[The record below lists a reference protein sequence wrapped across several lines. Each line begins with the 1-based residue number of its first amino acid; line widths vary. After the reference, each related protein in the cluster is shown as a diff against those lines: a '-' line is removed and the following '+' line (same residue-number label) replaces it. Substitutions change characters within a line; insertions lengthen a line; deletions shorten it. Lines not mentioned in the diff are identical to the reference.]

1 MRAVWVAFGLVGMLS
16 LVAGV
21 AGQQPAPP
29 TIAPA
34 TARLDQT
41 LGGLDGPGFALVHRE
56 DGDLVFAACERGT
69 IQYWAKDVWMGVR
82 TGEKTPHVL
91 KGHEGPVI
99 ALARAAG
106 TTLASAGADGKVLIW
121 DVAEFKVKQTIS
133 PGGIIR
139 TLAFSPEGSLLAGAG
154 DESVVYLWES
164 ATGKQKA
171 KLEGHTDWVWSL
183 AFTPDGKQLASGG
196 SDGTVLFWD
205 VPNSKKQLSFSSSP
219 PPPPNTSPPTT
230 VNTVVSLAYSPD
242 AKLIALGGSD
252 AQIHLVNPAD
262 GKIARSIPGHTSSV
276 TGLAFHPGGKVLASC
291 SKDRTVRL
299 WDPAGGQALK
309 TLEGHTAWVQGIT
322 FLAQGNRLAS
332 VSADQTVRVWDLT
345 APPPK

>member
-1 MRAVWVAFGLVGMLS
+1 MMRAPLVAVGLVGMLS

-29 TIAPA
+29 GIAPA

-121 DVAEFKVKQTIS
+121 DVAELKAKQTIS
-133 PGGIIR
+133 PGGTIR
-139 TLAFSPEGSLLAGAG
+139 SLAFSNDGKYLAVGGIGQVGNVDGLAGPVHV
-154 DESVVYLWES
+154 E
-164 ATGKQKA
+164 
-171 KLEGHTDWVWSL
+171 
-183 AFTPDGKQLASGG
+183 
-196 SDGTVLFWD
+196 
-205 VPNSKKQLSFSSSP
+205 
-219 PPPPNTSPPTT
+219 
-230 VNTVVSLAYSPD
+230 
-242 AKLIALGGSD
+242 
-252 AQIHLVNPAD
+252 
-262 GKIARSIPGHTSSV
+262 
-276 TGLAFHPGGKVLASC
+276 
-291 SKDRTVRL
+291 L
-299 WDPAGGQALK
+299 WDWGKPERRFAAG
-309 TLEGHTAWVQGIT
+309 
-322 FLAQGNRLAS
+322 AQGH
-332 VSADQTVRVWDLT
+332 
-345 APPPK
+345 K